1 MNEKE
6 KTKNMVEG
14 QYFNIISIIFLF
26 IFIFYGMK
34 NGIDRGFK
42 LSLFIWSLTVCTTP
56 ISTASVL
63 LSFPIKIFTN
73 IPMFITK
80 LISSIFSLGMLAFF
94 YVYHYDLIC
103 KIPLGK
109 AFIKIVETRLYAL
122 FLVAIIASVISSYM
136 LDNFVDYFVLSD
148 TQMLKKEKLGELL
161 LLFLVFVFL
170 NFMYFNILIK
180 NKIFEFDKIYYF
192 L

>member
-1 MNEKE
+1 
-6 KTKNMVEG
+6 MVEEH
-14 QYFNIISIIFLF
+14 YFNIISMIFLLV
-26 IFIFYGMK
+26 FIFYGMK
-34 NGIDRGFK
+34 NGIERGFK
-42 LSLFIWSLTVCTTP
+42 LTIFIWSLTVCTTP

-73 IPMFITK
+73 VPMFITK
-80 LISSIFSLGMLAFF
+80 LISSILSLNILAYF
-94 YVYHYDLIC
+94 YVYHFDLIY

-109 AFIKIVETRLYAL
+109 AFIKIIETRLYAL

-136 LDNFVDYFVLSD
+136 LDSFVDYFILSE
-148 TQMLKKEKLGELL
+148 TQIFKKDKLRMLL

-170 NFMYFNILIK
+170 NLIYFNILIK
-180 NKIFEFDKIYYF
+180 NKIFQIDKIYYF

>member
-1 MNEKE
+1 MNKKE
-6 KTKNMVEG
+6 KTKNMVEEH
-14 QYFNIISIIFLF
+14 YFNIISMIFLLV
-26 IFIFYGMK
+26 FIFYGMK
-34 NGIDRGFK
+34 NGIERGFK
-42 LSLFIWSLTVCTTP
+42 LTIFIWSLTVCTTP

-73 IPMFITK
+73 VPMFITK
-80 LISSIFSLGMLAFF
+80 LISSILSLNILAYF
-94 YVYHYDLIC
+94 YVYHFDLIY

-109 AFIKIVETRLYAL
+109 AFIKIIETRLYAL

-136 LDNFVDYFVLSD
+136 LDSFVDYFILSE
-148 TQMLKKEKLGELL
+148 TQIFKKDKLRMLL

-170 NFMYFNILIK
+170 NLIYFNILIK
-180 NKIFEFDKIYYF
+180 NKIFQIDKIYYF